1 MTRPTRAG
9 IDRYLVA
16 QAIQF
21 AAGGMLTVL
30 FPWLITQEL
39 QESQFNVGLAQTCA
53 NLPFLFLILL
63 AGAVADGR
71 DLKHYLPR
79 LLIVMSMLP
88 VLLALVV
95 ASGGLSLVSAT
106 LIVCML
112 SAVGAFATP
121 ARDAMLSHVTPHSL
135 GLARASALTVAAT
148 FGGQVVGTLL
158 AALASEVGAVPL
170 LCLQATLMAF
180 AAMLMSR
187 LEITTP
193 FDIRP
198 PHANPVRELH
208 TQLIDGFRVAWNN
221 DRLRTLILYLT
232 ISAPVFNGMFLVGI
246 PLMVRD
252 IFQGG
257 SGMLALQFT
266 AFLTGLSL
274 SSFALSRMRP
284 VDHAGRLVMLL
295 SLSNIVVFAL
305 IWAYPDATAFT
316 ALMLAW
322 GLSSGISM
330 SQTRGMIQIAAPHA
344 YRARVLAMQQFS
356 QTAGAP
362 LGAILFGA
370 LAQGFGVLNAVL
382 VIPLSVAT
390 VWIIFRLRTD
400 LWHFRREDHPH
411 EAQPGP

>member
-1 MTRPTRAG
+1 
-9 IDRYLVA
+9 
-16 QAIQF
+16 
-21 AAGGMLTVL
+21 
-30 FPWLITQEL
+30 
-39 QESQFNVGLAQTCA
+39 
-53 NLPFLFLILL
+53 
-63 AGAVADGR
+63 
-71 DLKHYLPR
+71 
-79 LLIVMSMLP
+79 
-88 VLLALVV
+88 
-95 ASGGLSLVSAT
+95 
-106 LIVCML
+106 
-112 SAVGAFATP
+112 
-121 ARDAMLSHVTPHSL
+121 
-135 GLARASALTVAAT
+135 
-148 FGGQVVGTLL
+148 
-158 AALASEVGAVPL
+158 
-170 LCLQATLMAF
+170 
-180 AAMLMSR
+180 
-187 LEITTP
+187 
-193 FDIRP
+193 
-198 PHANPVRELH
+198 
-208 TQLIDGFRVAWNN
+208 
-221 DRLRTLILYLT
+221 
-232 ISAPVFNGMFLVGI
+232 
-246 PLMVRD
+246 
-252 IFQGG
+252 
-257 SGMLALQFT
+257 
-266 AFLTGLSL
+266 
-274 SSFALSRMRP
+274 MRP